1 MRGDLV
7 DDGVDV
13 IAVGDVEGP
22 GLAAPPF
29 LTISAATASAPP
41 ATKSVTATLAPSAA
55 NTRAVA
61 RPMPLAA
68 PVTRTVNPA
77 TDRLSC
83 LKSDIECSLNDVM
96 HDKIGEAG
104 TDLP

>member
-1 MRGDLV
+1 
-7 DDGVDV
+7 
-13 IAVGDVEGP
+13 
-22 GLAAPPF
+22 
-29 LTISAATASAPP
+29 
-41 ATKSVTATLAPSAA
+41 
-55 NTRAVA
+55 VA

-104 TDLP
+104 TDLR